1 MNHVFVHLYSFQF
14 LPKPK
19 DTYSSLLARHEVTDF
34 QQDSYSEVLGGKV
47 ILAQKY
53 TETNA

>member
-19 DTYSSLLARHEVTDF
+19 DTYSSFLARHEVTDF